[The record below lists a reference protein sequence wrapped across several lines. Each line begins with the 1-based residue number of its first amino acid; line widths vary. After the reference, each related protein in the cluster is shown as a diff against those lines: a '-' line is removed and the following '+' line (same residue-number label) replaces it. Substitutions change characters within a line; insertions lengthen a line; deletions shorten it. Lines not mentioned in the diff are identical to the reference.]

1 MTLPGS
7 VADVLSDHVVFELES
22 IDRLYCNL
30 YVPQLQ
36 RAEGIVGFIRG
47 HLGQPIAST
56 AVIAPMSRDFV
67 TRLRAF
73 ADQRGIPRVDFARG
87 QRKDDVMNEHL
98 PAFHAAGRTEGGQFI
113 GRAQGKNTV
122 VRSAKG

>member
-1 MTLPGS
+1 MTLPRS
-7 VADVLSDHVVFELES
+7 VADVLSDHVTFELES

-67 TRLRAF
+67 TLCV
-73 ADQRGIPRVDFARG
+73 PKTSSMVLTSRVASRPSG
-87 QRKDDVMNEHL
+87 RDDH
-98 PAFHAAGRTEGGQFI
+98 
-113 GRAQGKNTV
+113 
-122 VRSAKG
+122 RSCACDSCSS

>member
-1 MTLPGS
+1 MTLPRS
-7 VADVLSDHVVFELES
+7 VADVLSDHVAFELES

-56 AVIAPMSRDFV
+56 AAVAPMSRDFV
-67 TRLRAF
+67 TLLRAF
-73 ADQRGIPRVDFARG
+73 ADQRGIPPIDFARG
-87 QRKDDVMNEHL
+87 PRKHDVMHGHL
-98 PAFHAAGRTEGGQFI
+98 AGVQTVRLTDGV
-113 GRAQGKNTV
+113 TV
-122 VRSAKG
+122 VS

>member
-1 MTLPGS
+1 MTLPRS
-7 VADVLSDHVVFELES
+7 VADVLSDHVTFELES

-47 HLGQPIAST
+47 HLRQPIAST

-73 ADQRGIPRVDFARG
+73 ADQHAIPRIDFARG
-87 QRKDDVMNEHL
+87 S
-98 PAFHAAGRTEGGQFI
+98 ARTM
-113 GRAQGKNTV
+113 
-122 VRSAKG
+122 